1 MYSAKFLGVQINE
14 NITWKLQITL
24 TQNKRS
30 KNLSVLVN
38 AKLCQI
44 LNHYENYIT
53 FFIHTYFNYAH
64 IGWVSTNKIKL
75 KNLCNQ
81 QKHALRIIYH
91 KDKLD
96 SVTYL
101 FN

>member
-1 MYSAKFLGVQINE
+1 MKFLGVQINE

-30 KNLSVLVN
+30 KILVFYLTLLDFKSLR
-38 AKLCQI
+38 KL
-44 LNHYENYIT
+44 YYS
-53 FFIHTYFNYAH
+53 FIHTYFNYAH
-64 IGWVSTNKIKL
+64 TGWASTNKIKSR
-75 KNLCNQ
+75 NLYNQ
-81 QKHALRIIYH
+81 QKHALIIFQ

-101 FN
+101 FI